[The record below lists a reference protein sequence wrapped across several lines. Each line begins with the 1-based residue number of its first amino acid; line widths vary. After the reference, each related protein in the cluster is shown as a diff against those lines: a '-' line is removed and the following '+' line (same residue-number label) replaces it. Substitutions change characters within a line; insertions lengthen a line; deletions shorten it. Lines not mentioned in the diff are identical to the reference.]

1 MLFQYKVE
9 VSMARAIQT
18 DEYYHSWTKAVK
30 AFGDVAKGK
39 HIHAWVIVG
48 DFYVVSKSNI
58 L

>member
-1 MLFQYKVE
+1 MD
-9 VSMARAIQT
+9 RTIQT

-30 AFGDVAKGK
+30 AFGDISKGK

-48 DFYVVSKSNI
+48 DFYVVSKPNI

>member
-1 MLFQYKVE
+1 
-9 VSMARAIQT
+9 MARAIQT

-39 HIHAWVIVG
+39 HIHALVTVG
-48 DFYVVSKSNI
+48 DFYVASKSNI